1 MGFPPGWKL
10 PLGSRNGLRAV
21 GNAVPVPLS
30 AAIMRAALGETPVA
44 DGLAEADALAPS
56 PERRRKRARRALRTG
71 ARWPSSPRTQMSSG
85 HAKDPRQLTKLKRSV
100 DKFGGLRR
108 YPVTGLIM

>member
-30 AAIMRAALGETPVA
+30 AAIMRAALGETPV

-56 PERRRKRARRALRTG
+56 PEPASRPHPKRRRRLPPTQARIRANEARREVRQWAEAEIG
-71 ARWPSSPRTQMSSG
+71 FTQLP
-85 HAKDPRQLTKLKRSV
+85 AV
-100 DKFGGLRR
+100 RR
-108 YPVTGLIM
+108 CAWLVVVGWW

>member
-44 DGLAEADALAPS
+44 A
-56 PERRRKRARRALRTG
+56 
-71 ARWPSSPRTQMSSG
+71 SSG
-85 HAKDPRQLTKLKRSV
+85 RWAGGGGRPRAQPRAVDEEACAPRAAPTGRFPDIELPIYSSRSP
-100 DKFGGLRR
+100 GG
-108 YPVTGLIM
+108 V

>member
-1 MGFPPGWKL
+1 MNSSNLGSVG

-44 DGLAEADALAPS
+44 DGLAEADALSHS
-56 PERRRKRARRALRTG
+56 PERRRKRARRALRRLEKRVATLE
-71 ARWPSSPRTQMSSG
+71 RLVLSR
-85 HAKDPRQLTKLKRSV
+85 AKGEDEDDP
-100 DKFGGLRR
+100 
-108 YPVTGLIM
+108 